1 MITQG
6 TRDKDLVHIMGGGN
20 CTRLAKKFFC
30 FLCKMLWKTQMNFLA
45 NPITDSYRLGRPR
58 KLNLLWEDIV
68 EKYFLSK
75 GGLVNLH
82 LDSAV
87 KQKTFQISALKI
99 QSDSLNLT
107 KVWNSIWC
115 HLCALANLQPR
126 NVFNVGQVWGRN
138 TGKLSPEVSLPHPV
152 TSRFHFSKSYQNKN
166 LKPSRASDAV
176 VSEYRCKIANMI
188 YLKK

>member
-1 MITQG
+1 
-6 TRDKDLVHIMGGGN
+6 
-20 CTRLAKKFFC
+20 
-30 FLCKMLWKTQMNFLA
+30 MNFLA

-107 KVWNSIWC
+107 KV
-115 HLCALANLQPR
+115 
-126 NVFNVGQVWGRN
+126 
-138 TGKLSPEVSLPHPV
+138 
-152 TSRFHFSKSYQNKN
+152 
-166 LKPSRASDAV
+166 
-176 VSEYRCKIANMI
+176 
-188 YLKK
+188 